1 MTFII
6 VIFGMYSGTKMKTET
21 IPDISIPFLMVNN
34 VYPGATPEQ
43 VMEDI
48 ASPLEKATENLDH
61 VKAVYS
67 NSYANMA
74 SIQIEYDYGVDMDEV
89 KRNLLSTLDDV
100 HLPEDAEEPMITEIN
115 MNMMP
120 VVALSISSDT
130 EDIVELTSTVEEI
143 VLPKLQKLDG
153 VSSASITGQH

>member
-1 MTFII
+1 
-6 VIFGMYSGTKMKTET
+6 
-21 IPDISIPFLMVNN
+21 
-34 VYPGATPEQ
+34 
-43 VMEDI
+43 MEDI

-100 HLPEDAEEPMITEIN
+100 HLPEDAEEPMITEII

-153 VSSASITGQH
+153 VSSASITGQHVEEIHITYNQEKLDQYDLEESDVK